1 MYVYYGIVHPM
12 VFFTVP
18 IILAICTK
26 DPNSLLDLQINPQ
39 LYQVDRQV
47 FQTNGVPQWCFQ
59 ALALFE
65 ILIQPASDDK
75 CNVD

>member
-47 FQTNGVPQWCFQ
+47 FQTNGVPQ
-59 ALALFE
+59 
-65 ILIQPASDDK
+65 
-75 CNVD
+75 